1 LGAWGSRRVC
11 MLKNMR
17 VLAVA
22 GLVSAVVALGAV
34 ALTESAT
41 LSADRGT
48 RADSNGYTQVAWGV
62 SAQRSGR

>member
-1 LGAWGSRRVC
+1 

-22 GLVSAVVALGAV
+22 GLVAAVVAVAAV
-34 ALTESAT
+34 ATTETISVSAE
-41 LSADRGT
+41 RGT
-48 RADSNGYTQVAWGV
+48 RVDGNGYTLLAWEA